1 MGSAWGESWGVSW
14 GDSWGAID
22 AEKPGGAGVGDDD
35 EDRRISNIRRNNQVA
50 IAFLLTLASSG
61 ALK

>member
-1 MGSAWGESWGVSW
+1 VLPAVIPPS
-14 GDSWGAID
+14 
-22 AEKPGGAGVGDDD
+22 PGGAGVGDDD

-50 IAFLLTLASSG
+50 IAFMLTLASSG